1 MCESPLARALFPTYI
16 RTFINYRGG
25 PSEDDARADL
35 VELIEQTIPEQ
46 DLETSDLHD
55 IIRRL
60 GSSKV
65 QQPITVVGI
74 EHRNDRSV
82 WSSRSEDAISTGR
95 LSAMIPDDDGT
106 TVEGASYI
114 FLEREIS

>member
-1 MCESPLARALFPTYI
+1 MLSNQPTFFKWFILADA
-16 RTFINYRGG
+16 
-25 PSEDDARADL
+25 DDVRIFKA
-35 VELIEQTIPEQ
+35 
-46 DLETSDLHD
+46 LETSDMHD

-74 EHRNDRSV
+74 EHNSDRSI

-106 TVEGASYI
+106 TVEGASYL